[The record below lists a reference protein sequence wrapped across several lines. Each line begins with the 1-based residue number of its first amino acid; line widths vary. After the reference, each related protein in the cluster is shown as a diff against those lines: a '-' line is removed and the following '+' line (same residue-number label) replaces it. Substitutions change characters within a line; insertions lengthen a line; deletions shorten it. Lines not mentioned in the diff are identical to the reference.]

1 MRDGKRGIVAFYEEF
16 QKIADVFRHVR
27 PAHAGGDLLVNLRGV
42 AVRYEGRQA
51 LDAVDLQVLHGERI
65 GIVGPNGA
73 GKSTLFKV
81 IAGVLQPNEGE
92 VQISGSSPTRHTCVA
107 YVPQRSSVDWNF
119 PVTVA
124 EVVMMGR
131 VDRMGL
137 FRWPSKHDWD
147 VVYAAL
153 DKVGLSGLAGRQIG
167 QLSGGQQQRMF
178 LARALAQEAEL
189 ILLDEPFTGLDAPSQ
204 DGILAILDDLHQNH
218 VTLMVSLHD
227 LELAAQRFERILL
240 LNHRI
245 VASGAA
251 TDVLH
256 PNILTQAYGGHLH
269 MAQTSDGF
277 IALGDSCC
285 DDGEHQYD

>member
-1 MRDGKRGIVAFYEEF
+1 MAFYEEF
-16 QKIADVFRHVR
+16 QKITDVFRHSR
-27 PAHAGGDLLVNLRGV
+27 PRHAGGELLVNLRGV
-42 AVRYEGRQA
+42 AVRYEGRTA
-51 LDAVDLQVLHGERI
+51 LDVVDLQVLHGERV

-81 IAGVLQPNEGE
+81 IAGVLPPSQGE
-92 VQISGSSPTRHTCVA
+92 VQISGSAPTRHTCVA

-137 FRWPSKHDWD
+137 FRWPSSQDWD
-147 VVYAAL
+147 VVQAAL
-153 DKVGLSGLAGRQIG
+153 EQVDMGQLAARQIG

-204 DGILAILDDLHQNH
+204 EGILSILDNLHKNH

-227 LELAAQRFERILL
+227 LELAAKHFERILL
-240 LNHRI
+240 LNRRI

-251 TDVLH
+251 ADVLH
-256 PNILTQAYGGHLH
+256 PDILTQAYGGHLH

-285 DDGEHQYD
+285 DEGEHEHA